1 MDNYRN
7 DFVVLDLAAHFN
19 NDGISSDADRTDG
32 DFTGGGNTYPDE
44 DLPPSNSVVV
54 CDGVPFRFPDKG
66 DGLNNNVS
74 LEAQRIPV
82 PRGRYDMLYFLGAA
96 GGFSVED
103 TIRFAFAHD
112 FTEAATFGLSSWRLC
127 HGLKYG
133 ERVAIQC
140 SGYHFPS
147 QHVYTDRI
155 DVDYGIWMQR
165 ILICNDGVLE
175 SIKFPEN
182 PDLHI
187 FSMTLRRT
195 RGDGERREAS

>member
-1 MDNYRN
+1 MDNSCG
-7 DFVVLDLAAHFN
+7 DFVTLDLAAHFN

-32 DFTGGGNTYPDE
+32 DFTGAGNTYPEE

-54 CDGVPFRFPDKG
+54 CEGVPFRFPDKG

-74 LEAQRIPV
+74 LEGQRIPV
-82 PRGRYDMLYFLGAA
+82 PEGRYDTLYFLGAS
-96 GGFSVED
+96 GGYSMED
-103 TIRFAFAHD
+103 TIRFAFAND
-112 FTEAATFGLSSWRLC
+112 FTELATFGLSSWRLC
-127 HGLKYG
+127 HSLKYG

-175 SIKFPEN
+175 SIEFPDN
-182 PDLHI
+182 PDLHV
-187 FSMTLRRT
+187 FSMTLRRMC
-195 RGDGERREAS
+195 REAS